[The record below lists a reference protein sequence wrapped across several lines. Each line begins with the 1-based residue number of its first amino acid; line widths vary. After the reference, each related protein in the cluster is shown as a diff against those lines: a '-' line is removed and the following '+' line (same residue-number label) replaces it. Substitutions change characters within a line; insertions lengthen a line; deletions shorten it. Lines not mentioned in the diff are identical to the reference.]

1 MPKLACNLRIVQMAW
16 AQIKTRRGVWKL
28 KPRWQMRWAEKRRV
42 VKVYSLGPI
51 IISWWSNENMA
62 KHGY

>member
-1 MPKLACNLRIVQMAW
+1 MAW
-16 AQIKTRRGVWKL
+16 AQIKTSRGVWKL

-42 VKVYSLGPI
+42 VKVYNLGPI